1 MPGDL
6 RWNVYK
12 FSEKEGLLIAEG
24 LDGNAALAV
33 ANEVHWS
40 RALGEWIV
48 VTPIDAA
55 IFSEVPSLASLE
67 APPLSAARS

>member
-12 FSEKEGLLIAEG
+12 FSQQEGSLIAEG
-24 LDGNAALAV
+24 LDGIEALAE
-33 ANEVHWS
+33 ANKSHWS
-40 RALGEWIV
+40 KELGEWIV

-55 IFSEVPSLASLE
+55 IFSEEPSLASLE
-67 APPLSAARS
+67 APLSAVRS